1 VPIGICGLLK
11 RESMQDISLHLPGF
25 LYMRGP
31 GLFLGDVSRCLNCKK
46 YNLGAKI
53 TRNLGTSS
61 FSLFPLNIQRSKY
74 LAQWSL
80 ECSFT

>member
-1 VPIGICGLLK
+1 MCA
-11 RESMQDISLHLPGF
+11 SLVGF
-25 LYMRGP
+25 LAM
-31 GLFLGDVSRCLNCKK
+31 FLVVLNCKK

-80 ECSFT
+80 ECSFI